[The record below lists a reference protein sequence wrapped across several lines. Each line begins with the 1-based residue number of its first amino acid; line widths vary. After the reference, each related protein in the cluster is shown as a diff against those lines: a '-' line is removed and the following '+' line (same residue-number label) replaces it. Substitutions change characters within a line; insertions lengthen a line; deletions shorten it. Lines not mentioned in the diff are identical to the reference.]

1 MEITDFIENFAAQ
14 FEDTD
19 AAMFTPETKFRDL
32 DEWSSL
38 TALSILAMVDEE
50 YDVQLKADEMRKTNI
65 IQELFDLVK
74 SHRD

>member
-1 MEITDFIENFAAQ
+1 MEINNFIENFAAQ

-19 AAMFTPETKFRDL
+19 ASVFTPDVKFREL
-32 DEWSSL
+32 EEWASL

-50 YDVQLKADEMRKTNI
+50 YDVQLKADVMRQANT

-74 SHRD
+74 SCKN